1 MPAYTTPSLLPY
13 RHNVYT
19 TRPNVTMPSYDR
31 YDRRRTRY
39 GPAPGPSRSTLGYW
53 VPLVLTI
60 TVATAGLVAWVW
72 SERQED
78 EDEDRDDNYP
88 SDEHEGPEY
97 PPRHRKSHDQPP
109 GYEAPPA
116 HGPYTE
122 PPYGSEGSR
131 DATGEEASFMTRMS
145 GAIRRTPSPQQF
157 FDSAGQRIAAG
168 VAAAGAVVGGAL
180 SSIREEDNHNREE
193 REGFSDHERWSEEAL
208 SRRVEAQSRESG
220 AAVSANT
227 EAFNA
232 SVRSGPSS
240 TAAGKAR
247 ARRTIAVV
255 VSAETSLDTLHQEE
269 DVSYHTEHAV
279 SPPHQRH
286 VNPQQLL
293 TQPQSILSHLPQNLD
308 PSTARLFVLIYAP
321 HLTSLPSTNPSTR
334 APPSTLSSS
343 YSAINTPLQ
352 TPGEELASISPRADA
367 STSPSSPHSRLF
379 DALCG
384 QAQALVE
391 KPSMILPFTTPTGF
405 VHILRHLAPS
415 LVYLADTPA
424 LSGNEGENVA
434 QLRGWVGQTVLVVGD
449 EGGHGGLVDTETE
462 TEDEGLRR
470 ESTKERQWWEGSD
483 MVGLGK
489 GVEVVDAGRVG
500 DDWGRRAS
508 SKE

>member
-1 MPAYTTPSLLPY
+1 
-13 RHNVYT
+13 
-19 TRPNVTMPSYDR
+19 MPSYDR

-168 VAAAGAVVGGAL
+168 
-180 SSIREEDNHNREE
+180 E

-269 DVSYHTEHAV
+269 DVSYHTEHA
-279 SPPHQRH
+279 
-286 VNPQQLL
+286 
-293 TQPQSILSHLPQNLD
+293 SILSHLPQNLD